1 MAFAVTSPLFS
12 YDGVLFTVHMWQH
25 ILLMM
30 VAAPLLLLGTPIT
43 LLMRSVSPETRRN
56 VILPVLH
63 SRVVRAL
70 TFPVV
75 AWLLFAGTMW
85 GSHYSPLFNA
95 ALEHEWLHWLEHVL
109 YVTVA
114 LMFWWQVIGLDPTPW
129 RMAHPIRMLYVFLQ
143 MPQNSF
149 LALSIYGA
157 DRVLYTHY
165 ATTQRT
171 WGPTP
176 LADQQLAAALRPH
189 PVDLAAQVVGVID
202 RLGERV
208 ADPLAL
214 AVMNP
219 VPLAVPALDSAALDL
234 DAEHA
239 LLGMDE
245 DEVDLAVV
253 APPLLVAD
261 DPGHRVEDVPA
272 VVEPLLERL
281 EHLPLRLALQ
291 VGPEQRPRVHPRH
304 PHILCPRRAAPPR
317 AYLSSGSPS
326 SDSAALCALRA
337 ASFFCNSTSA
347 AASCFSIS
355 ASSRAISSRNLF
367 TSTPRILKPSG

>member
-1 MAFAVTSPLFS
+1 MTRFRWLSPGSRRGALAGLAAFFLALAPSAALAHGTDAPKPSLSALLTRWEFDPVFILFAGGATWWYVATARAVSREHPAAPWPKKRLAFFLSGIGVMAFAVTSPPFS

-43 LLMRSVSPETRRN
+43 LLMRAVSPETRRN
-56 VILPVLH
+56 VILPILH

-149 LALSIYGA
+149 LALSIYGT
-157 DRVLYTHY
+157 DRVLYSHY

-176 LADQQLAAALRPH
+176 LADQQLAGITMWVIGDILFLTA
-189 PVDLAAQVVGVID
+189 VGF
-202 RLGERV
+202 
-208 ADPLAL
+208 
-214 AVMNP
+214 
-219 VPLAVPALDSAALDL
+219 
-234 DAEHA
+234 
-239 LLGMDE
+239 
-245 DEVDLAVV
+245 VV
-253 APPLLVAD
+253 AAWVK
-261 DPGHRVEDVPA
+261 HE
-272 VVEPLLERL
+272 ELEAKR
-281 EHLPLRLALQ
+281 Q
-291 VGPEQRPRVHPRH
+291 D
-304 PHILCPRRAAPPR
+304 RAR
-317 AYLSSGSPS
+317 E
-326 SDSAALCALRA
+326 REK
-337 ASFFCNSTSA
+337 A
-347 AASCFSIS
+347 AAAGGSH
-355 ASSRAISSRNLF
+355 
-367 TSTPRILKPSG
+367 